1 MYYTYDTK
9 TESENNNQH
18 VFTTKYDEMYNSNNF
33 VSEMKESASRLVQIK
48 KFDSKNEKFEM
59 NEIVIQ
65 RLFAVNSIT
74 IFANS
79 KYDSKSN
86 VDQSAKIYT
95 IETRKK
101 KKRMKHDDETFD
113 VKKEF
118 AAKSFEFIEK
128 TSATTSVKKK
138 KKKIKKNIDKFKKL
152 KKINVLKNKFPINV
166 QKILKNN
173 TIIMTIIQLC
183 AISSFFKN
191 EFKRLI
197 FASRKS
203 RKKQISTNTEISR
216 VDLTQV
222 DLSTLKSNIKKM
234 TRE

>member
-1 MYYTYDTK
+1 MIDIEISVTFEKIVQTKLKRFVDLSVSTTSSAQITTITSISFNIQQFAINAMYYTYDTK
-9 TESENNNQH
+9 IENENNNQH

-33 VSEMKESASRLVQIK
+33 VSKMRKSASKLVQMK

-65 RLFAVNSIT
+65 RFFAMNSIT

-95 IETRKK
+95 IKTRKK

-113 VKKEF
+113 VKEKF

-128 TSATTSVKKK
+128 TSATTFVKKK
-138 KKKIKKNIDKFKKL
+138 K
-152 KKINVLKNKFPINV
+152 
-166 QKILKNN
+166 
-173 TIIMTIIQLC
+173 
-183 AISSFFKN
+183 
-191 EFKRLI
+191 
-197 FASRKS
+197 RKS
-203 RKKQISTNTEISR
+203 KRALTNS
-216 VDLTQV
+216 
-222 DLSTLKSNIKKM
+222 KN
-234 TRE
+234 